1 MDESGTERPI
11 ELYEGRRWLPVYT
24 QPLHERRLL
33 KHFEQ
38 MGIPCYLP
46 LLKKA
51 AYKTVRSNNR
61 TYQYLK
67 EVRRP
72 MFSGYLFACMAQE
85 EEDSAWRT
93 RSIVRIFRDQNFT
106 QEQLLE
112 ELNLIRRFELASE
125 TQKVE
130 ILPQLVPG
138 TKVMISSGPWEG
150 IYGVI
155 ESRRKPLKFIVNLEI
170 MGQAI
175 ATEIDITN
183 IKLVEIS

>member
-1 MDESGTERPI
+1 M
-11 ELYEGRRWLPVYT
+11 
-24 QPLHERRLL
+24 
-33 KHFEQ
+33 
-38 MGIPCYLP
+38 
-46 LLKKA
+46 LKKA

-106 QEQLLE
+106 QEQLLA
-112 ELNLIRRFELASE
+112 ELNLIRRFEIASE

-150 IYGVI
+150 IYGVV

>member
-1 MDESGTERPI
+1 MDESGSEQHFAMHPD
-11 ELYEGRRWLPVYT
+11 LRWLPVYT

-46 LLKKA
+46 MLKKA
-51 AYKTVRSNNR
+51 AYKTVRSQNR

-67 EVRRP
+67 EVHRP
-72 MFSGYLFACMAQE
+72 MFPGYLFACLAQKE
-85 EEDSAWRT
+85 EESAWRT
-93 RSIVRIFRDQNFT
+93 RSIIRIFRDQNFT
-106 QEQLLE
+106 QEQLLD

-130 ILPQLVPG
+130 ILPNLVPG
-138 TKVMISSGPWEG
+138 KKVLISSGPFEG
-150 IYGVI
+150 IYGII

-170 MGQAI
+170 MEQAI

-183 IKLVEIS
+183 IKLVEIT

>member
-1 MDESGTERPI
+1 MDDIASNSHLKIYP
-11 ELYEGRRWLPVYT
+11 GRRWLPIYT

-38 MGIPCYLP
+38 TDIPCYLP
-46 LLKKA
+46 MLKKA

-72 MFSGYLFACMAQE
+72 MFTGYLFACMAQE
-85 EEDSAWRT
+85 EEESAWRT
-93 RSIVRIFRDQNFT
+93 RSIIRIFRDKNFT

-112 ELNLIRRFELASE
+112 ELNLIRHFELASE

-130 ILPQLVPG
+130 ILPHLVPG
-138 TKVMISSGPWEG
+138 TKVMIAAGPWEG

-155 ESRRKPLKFIVNLEI
+155 ESRRKPLKFIVNLAI
-170 MGQAI
+170 MEQAV
-175 ATEIDITN
+175 ATEIDITTT
-183 IKLVEIS
+183 KLVEII